1 MTRRLRAA
9 LLVAVALTLSACTS
23 STSGTARQ
31 ITPSGA
37 STQSS
42 GPTAPSVS
50 MQPNPNDAYRRP
62 EAPAVLEHGAVWI
75 TYNAATL
82 PADQVATLQ
91 RMVAGVDHL
100 ALSLT
105 RI

>member
-1 MTRRLRAA
+1 VTRRLPAA
-9 LLVAVALTLSACTS
+9 LLVAVALTLSACTA
-23 STSGTARQ
+23 STSGTAR
-31 ITPSGA
+31 SG
-37 STQSS
+37 S
-42 GPTAPSVS
+42 
-50 MQPNPNDAYRRP
+50 
-62 EAPAVLEHGAVWI
+62 H
-75 TYNAATL
+75 NAATL